1 MANSALTHLQA
12 GQTDAI
18 AVALH
23 MRRQGCYAGS
33 ILEDL
38 DVAIGTVFFS
48 HPQTVHEVFAQQHVT
63 TAEAQSFFQATP
75 WSYVDRF
82 CAQKRL
88 FQHRIVAVG
97 ALSAASFDRTKVIA
111 SLQDT
116 LQMVTQA
123 CSSHPERAETDTSK

>member
-1 MANSALTHLQA
+1 MASSTLKHLQA

-18 AVALH
+18 AAALR

-38 DVAIGTVFFS
+38 DVAIGTVFFT

-63 TAEAQSFFQATP
+63 TMEAQDFFQATP

-88 FQHRIVAVG
+88 FQHRITAVK
-97 ALSAASFDRTKVIA
+97 ALPATSFDRSKVVA
-111 SLQDT
+111 ALQDT

-123 CSSHPERAETDTSK
+123 CIEHPEGAKTGTSK